1 MTTGYHTCISFTSYE
16 YTYVCVTYGLRVLV
30 QIHNVFESNTLHCC
44 ISASSND
51 KSPDCSSSWRGH
63 DTFSILRVTVHTRV
77 VQRLWWLMKWWE
89 VAPWPPHHLNSA
101 RRASTIRGFTV
112 QPRVSRMHSSTV
124 DQLAAIRVTPLMPS
138 TYLKVAVHWCSLM
151 RNANIK
157 FTVHY

>member
-112 QPRVSRMHSSTV
+112 QPRVSRMHSMHAQWISSQQYESRLWCLQRTWRW
-124 DQLAAIRVTPLMPS
+124 LFIG
-138 TYLKVAVHWCSLM
+138 VHWWET
-151 RNANIK
+151 RI
-157 FTVHY
+157 